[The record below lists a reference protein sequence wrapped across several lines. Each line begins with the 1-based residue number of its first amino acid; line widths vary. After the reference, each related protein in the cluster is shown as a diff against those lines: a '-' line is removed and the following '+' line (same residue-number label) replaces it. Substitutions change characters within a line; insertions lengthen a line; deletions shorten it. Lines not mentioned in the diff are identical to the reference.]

1 MADAP
6 VVEAPL
12 DDGSPLGQRKRPAEG
27 GYTEARKLQALSL
40 EAGWAGVIAA
50 SPTHGP
56 RLRQLMAP

>member
-1 MADAP
+1 MAGKDAAADLKRQAEVGIQTIKLP
-6 VVEAPL
+6 EA
-12 DDGSPLGQRKRPAEG
+12 
-27 GYTEARKLQALSL
+27 EARKLLALSL